1 MAAGKNP
8 LLWPFSLLFRMVTGI
23 RNFLYDKGIIPS
35 EEFGIP
41 VICIGNITVGGT
53 GKTPHAE
60 YIISLLGREFRTAL
74 LSRGYMRKTSG
85 FRYVT
90 PSSGAADSGDEALQI
105 SRKFPG
111 TIVAVNS
118 DRING
123 IKTILRDYPDTD
135 VIILD
140 DGFQHRRLR
149 PGLSILLTDYS
160 RLMTRDSL
168 LPYGRLREQA
178 SQRKRAGTI
187 IVTKTPA
194 DISESERIAISNELR
209 TAKDQKIFFSTI
221 SYGTLQPVFEEY
233 AHPMDLPTEKER
245 NERAAVALTGIA
257 SPGPLINHLG
267 KYFAEIRHLRFPDH
281 HSFTRRDLEK
291 ISKAFESVSLSSKII
306 ITTEKDAV
314 RLREISYID
323 DSLKKTL
330 YFIPA
335 GVSFL
340 NDNKR
345 EFDKVII
352 EYARKNK

>member
-111 TIVAVNS
+111 TIVAVDS
-118 DRING
+118 DRIKG

-245 NERAAVALTGIA
+245 NERAAVVLTGIA
-257 SPGPLINHLG
+257 SPGPLINYLG

-335 GVSFL
+335 GVNFL
-340 NDNKR
+340 NDNKC

>member
-8 LLWPFSLLFRMVTGI
+8 LLWPFSLLFRMVTGM

-111 TIVAVNS
+111 TIVAVDS
-118 DRING
+118 DRIKG

-245 NERAAVALTGIA
+245 NERAAVVLTGIA
-257 SPGPLINHLG
+257 SPGPLINYLG

-291 ISKAFESVSLSSKII
+291 SVKP
-306 ITTEKDAV
+306 
-314 RLREISYID
+314 
-323 DSLKKTL
+323 LK
-330 YFIPA
+330 
-335 GVSFL
+335 VSHL
-340 NDNKR
+340 AQKL
-345 EFDKVII
+345 
-352 EYARKNK
+352 

>member
-1 MAAGKNP
+1 
-8 LLWPFSLLFRMVTGI
+8 
-23 RNFLYDKGIIPS
+23 
-35 EEFGIP
+35 
-41 VICIGNITVGGT
+41 
-53 GKTPHAE
+53 
-60 YIISLLGREFRTAL
+60 
-74 LSRGYMRKTSG
+74 
-85 FRYVT
+85 
-90 PSSGAADSGDEALQI
+90 
-105 SRKFPG
+105 
-111 TIVAVNS
+111 
-118 DRING
+118 
-123 IKTILRDYPDTD
+123 
-135 VIILD
+135 
-140 DGFQHRRLR
+140 
-149 PGLSILLTDYS
+149 
-160 RLMTRDSL
+160 
-168 LPYGRLREQA
+168 
-178 SQRKRAGTI
+178 
-187 IVTKTPA
+187 
-194 DISESERIAISNELR
+194 
-209 TAKDQKIFFSTI
+209 
-221 SYGTLQPVFEEY
+221 
-233 AHPMDLPTEKER
+233 MDLPTEKER

-340 NDNKR
+340 NDNKC

>member
-233 AHPMDLPTEKER
+233 AHPMDLPAEKER
-245 NERAAVALTGIA
+245 NERAAVVLTGIA
-257 SPGPLINHLG
+257 SPGPLINYLG

-340 NDNKR
+340 NDNKC

>member
-8 LLWPFSLLFRMVTGI
+8 LLWPFSLLFRMVTGM

-111 TIVAVNS
+111 TIVAVDS
-118 DRING
+118 DRIKG

-233 AHPMDLPTEKER
+233 AHPMDLPAEKER
-245 NERAAVALTGIA
+245 NERAAVVLTGIA
-257 SPGPLINHLG
+257 SPGPLINYLG

-335 GVSFL
+335 GVNFL
-340 NDNKR
+340 NDNKC

>member
-1 MAAGKNP
+1 
-8 LLWPFSLLFRMVTGI
+8 
-23 RNFLYDKGIIPS
+23 
-35 EEFGIP
+35 
-41 VICIGNITVGGT
+41 
-53 GKTPHAE
+53 
-60 YIISLLGREFRTAL
+60 
-74 LSRGYMRKTSG
+74 MRKTSG

-111 TIVAVNS
+111 TIVAVDS
-118 DRING
+118 DRIKG

-233 AHPMDLPTEKER
+233 AHPMDLPAEKER
-245 NERAAVALTGIA
+245 NERAAVVLTGIA
-257 SPGPLINHLG
+257 SPGPLINYLG

-335 GVSFL
+335 GVNFL
-340 NDNKR
+340 NDNKC

>member
-60 YIISLLGREFRTAL
+60 YVISLLGREFRTAL

-111 TIVAVNS
+111 TIVAVDS
-118 DRING
+118 DRIKG

-187 IVTKTPA
+187 VVTKTPA

-233 AHPMDLPTEKER
+233 AHPMDLPAEKER
-245 NERAAVALTGIA
+245 NERAAVVLTGIA
-257 SPGPLINHLG
+257 SPGPLINYLG

-335 GVSFL
+335 GVNFL
-340 NDNKR
+340 NDNKC

>member
-111 TIVAVNS
+111 TIVAVDS
-118 DRING
+118 DRIKG

-233 AHPMDLPTEKER
+233 AHPMDLPAEKER
-245 NERAAVALTGIA
+245 NERAAVVLTGIA
-257 SPGPLINHLG
+257 SPGPLINYLG

-335 GVSFL
+335 GVNFL
-340 NDNKR
+340 NDNKC

>member
-8 LLWPFSLLFRMVTGI
+8 LLWPFSLLFRMVTGM

-111 TIVAVNS
+111 TIVAVDS
-118 DRING
+118 DRIKG

-233 AHPMDLPTEKER
+233 AHPMDLPAEKER
-245 NERAAVALTGIA
+245 NERAAVVLTGIA
-257 SPGPLINHLG
+257 SPGPLINYLG

-340 NDNKR
+340 NDNKC

>member
-111 TIVAVNS
+111 TIVAVDS
-118 DRING
+118 DRIKG

-233 AHPMDLPTEKER
+233 AHPMDLPAEKER
-245 NERAAVALTGIA
+245 NERAAVVLTGIA
-257 SPGPLINHLG
+257 SPGPLINYLG

-340 NDNKR
+340 NDNKC

>member
-8 LLWPFSLLFRMVTGI
+8 LLWPFSLLFRMVTGM

-111 TIVAVNS
+111 TIVAVDS
-118 DRING
+118 DRIKG

-187 IVTKTPA
+187 VVTKTPA

-233 AHPMDLPTEKER
+233 AHPMDLPAEKER
-245 NERAAVALTGIA
+245 NERAAVVLTGIA
-257 SPGPLINHLG
+257 SPGPLINYLG

-335 GVSFL
+335 GVNFL
-340 NDNKR
+340 NDNKC